1 MPNFYLPHKQM
12 KVARYTGRPCSRRVR
27 PAAEL
32 PQARRDPAQGPPK
45 SVMKFR
51 HRDEGR
57 LGTPGESIT
66 GASKMK
72 AFKGLTISVGL
83 LLAATAANAQGAA
96 PQDTSRPHYSAA
108 SDFSGPYGDVP
119 PGPAVPAPAYGP
131 QAYGPQGYGPQ
142 VGPGPSEYGP
152 PLMPPTGVYA
162 VLRENGFSPLGA
174 PRLRGLFYSVS
185 AIDRRGDDGRLVIDA
200 RDGRIVR
207 FVPADRFG
215 GLGGYGHGYY
225 GGARR
230 PSYGP
235 LEPMTRL
242 DAPRPPGALPPKIA
256 SRMPQSVPMPQAA
269 PSRLG
274 ETRLGEKRP
283 ADAKPLADKLTP
295 AAPMQQS
302 AAVQAKP
309 ADVAPSAAPV
319 EGKTPAPAIQA
330 TQ

>member
-1 MPNFYLPHKQM
+1 M
-12 KVARYTGRPCSRRVR
+12 KAFF
-27 PAAEL
+27 E
-32 PQARRDPAQGPPK
+32 
-45 SVMKFR
+45 
-51 HRDEGR
+51 
-57 LGTPGESIT
+57 
-66 GASKMK
+66 MK
-72 AFKGLTISVGL
+72 AFKGWTISTGL

-96 PQDTSRPHYSAA
+96 PQDSSQPRYLAA
-108 SDFSGPYGDVP
+108 SDFSGPYADVP
-119 PGPAVPAPAYGP
+119 PGPVVRAPAYSP
-131 QAYGPQGYGPQ
+131 QVYGPHGYGAQ

-152 PLMPPTGVYA
+152 PLMPPTEVYA
-162 VLRENGFSPLGA
+162 VLRENGFSPLGV
-174 PRLRGLFYSVS
+174 PRLRGLFYSIS

-200 RDGRIVR
+200 RDGRITR

-215 GLGGYGHGYY
+215 GLGGYGDSYY
-225 GGARR
+225 GGAPR

-242 DAPRPPGALPPKIA
+242 EGPPPRPPGALPPKIA

-269 PSRLG
+269 PPRLG

-309 ADVAPSAAPV
+309 ADVAPAAPSASASPV
-319 EGKTPAPAIQA
+319 EAKPAAPAIQA
-330 TQ
+330 TQPMPKVQGLE

>member
-1 MPNFYLPHKQM
+1 
-12 KVARYTGRPCSRRVR
+12 
-27 PAAEL
+27 
-32 PQARRDPAQGPPK
+32 
-45 SVMKFR
+45 MKFH
-51 HRDEGR
+51 HRDEGG
-57 LGTPGESIT
+57 LGSPRESIT

-72 AFKGLTISVGL
+72 AFKGWTISVGL

-96 PQDTSRPHYSAA
+96 PQDTNRPHSLAA

-131 QAYGPQGYGPQ
+131 QGYGPQ
-142 VGPGPSEYGP
+142 AYGPGPSEYGA
-152 PLMPPTGVYA
+152 PLLPPTEVYA

-174 PRLRGLFYSVS
+174 PRLRGLFYSIS

-215 GLGGYGHGYY
+215 GLGGYGGYGDGYY
-225 GGARR
+225 GGATR

-242 DAPRPPGALPPKIA
+242 EGPPPRPPGAVPPKIA
-256 SRMPQSVPMPQAA
+256 SRMPQSIPTPKAA
-269 PSRLG
+269 PP
-274 ETRLGEKRP
+274 RLGEKSP

-295 AAPMQQS
+295 APPVQQS

-309 ADVAPSAAPV
+309 ADVAPAAPSATAPA
-319 EGKTPAPAIQA
+319 EAKPAAPAIQA
-330 TQ
+330 TQPMPKVQGLE